1 MTSAAFHTTLV
12 ARATAPGRGAV
23 AMVRLSG
30 PQAADIARAMTG
42 GRPLAAPRV
51 LSRVLITDDDR
62 TLDES
67 LWVYFKAPASFTG
80 EDVVEFHLHGNPL
93 LAEAVVA
100 LAIRHGAVAAKP
112 GEFTRRAVALGKLSL
127 TQAEGLAALI
137 DAPGPAAMQ
146 QAVAQLRG
154 ALSERFSAL
163 ENSLLGLLAAYE
175 AAQDYPEE
183 GVESLSQPV
192 GLAQLEPLLTQ
203 IRGLLATHPAH
214 QALHR
219 LPPVALV
226 GRPNAGKSSLFNR
239 LLGSERA
246 IISPTPG
253 TTRDVLTATLN
264 IGGSLVELRDTAGLR
279 QSTDTIEQEGIR
291 RALETARTA
300 ELCLLLLDLSLT
312 AEEHQKDQR
321 LLKEAGVEN
330 LLLVGNKMDLCPT
343 LPPGLD
349 AAISCKTAEGLE
361 PLLLM
366 LAGRLQPREA
376 PAGEVAVNQRHAQNL
391 QNALDSLEQAR
402 ALLARQA
409 PGEVVADWLWAALRE
424 IQMVEGENVTE
435 KMLDEMFSRFCL
447 GK

>member
-1 MTSAAFHTTLV
+1 MDAAFHTTLV

-42 GRPLAAPRV
+42 RPLPTPRTMARA
-51 LSRVLITDDDR
+51 RVKDGGK
-62 TLDES
+62 TLDEA
-67 LWVYFKAPASFTG
+67 LWVYFRSPASFTG

-100 LAIRHGAVAAKP
+100 LAIRHGAVAARP

-127 TQAEGLAALI
+127 TQAEGLAALV
-137 DAPGPAAMQ
+137 DAPGPAAMA

-154 ALSERFSAL
+154 ALSQRFSAL
-163 ENSLLGLLAAYE
+163 EAGLLSLLAAYE

-192 GLAQLEPLLTQ
+192 QPEQLAPLLTQ
-203 IRGLLATHPAH
+203 VRGLLATHPAH

-264 IGGSLVELRDTAGLR
+264 LGGQLVELRDTAGLR
-279 QSTDTIEQEGIR
+279 KSDDAIEQEGVR

-300 ELCLLLLDLSLT
+300 DLCLLLLDLSLPP
-312 AEEHQKDQR
+312 EEMAKDRQQ
-321 LLKEAGVEN
+321 LQAAGVEN
-330 LLLVGNKMDLCPT
+330 LLVVGNKMDLCPT
-343 LPPGLD
+343 PPTELD

-361 PLLLM
+361 HLLLT
-366 LAGRLQPREA
+366 LAARLKPA
-376 PAGEVAVNQRHAQNL
+376 DTPAGDVAVNQRHAHNL
-391 QNALDSLEQAR
+391 QNALDSLEQAST
-402 ALLARQA
+402 LLGQQA